1 MSMSDLAAAVSRD
14 IDTAREELI
23 DLCGR
28 LVAATSVN
36 PLTAE
41 RDINIPGLIARTYR
55 HPDCGVYAEVVSDGR
70 IAIGDRVRAA

>member
-1 MSMSDLAAAVSRD
+1 VGATKLRVVKR
-14 IDTAREELI
+14 TKR
-23 DLCGR
+23 C
-28 LVAATSVN
+28 AATSVN

-70 IAIGDRVRAA
+70 IAIGDRVRVA

>member
-1 MSMSDLAAAVSRD
+1 MR
-14 IDTAREELI
+14 
-23 DLCGR
+23 C
-28 LVAATSVN
+28 AATSVN

-70 IAIGDRVRAA
+70 IAIGDRVREA